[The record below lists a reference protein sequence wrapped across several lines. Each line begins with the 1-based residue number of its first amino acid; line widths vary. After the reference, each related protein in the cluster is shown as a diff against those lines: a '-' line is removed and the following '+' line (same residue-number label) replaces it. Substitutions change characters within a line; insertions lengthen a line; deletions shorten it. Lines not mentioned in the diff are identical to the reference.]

1 MTTHRV
7 YDEGQLVRLTDQ
19 ELIGAGG
26 EGAVYAVGPVAY
38 KVYHETSRALPAAKI
53 VELSRIAHTHVNKPE
68 RPITNSRGV
77 VVGYRTTFAANCKT
91 LCEVSTRAYRDRNG
105 LTISHMEA
113 IVQDMETI
121 LHKVHE
127 AGVVVVDFN
136 DLNVLVRSS
145 HREVVLIDLDSAQTP
160 SFDVTAIM
168 DIVRDPLA
176 PPGRYKSDSDWF
188 AFAVLAFRAF
198 TSSGPYRG
206 FHPAGG
212 QELDRKDKGRSAFD
226 TGARLPVSAFPL
238 DVIPARYRDWMR
250 LVLSHKLRA
259 APGCTPITAM
269 PLQTAT
275 YAAQGRVLV
284 AVELGRSGGGQV
296 LRAWMVGTKLVVL
309 TTEGLWMD
317 GNLVIRNVSP
327 SARLVVHPRSGNPLL
342 AWVQRTTVSG
352 GPDEDRL
359 TVFDLRNQAEAV
371 TDIRADD
378 IAEAGPNLLVRVG
391 GGLHRLS
398 WIEKQG
404 LAPTVG
410 LDRVANC
417 LPRATI
423 LGDGAAVIR
432 GLGRAVLLLL
442 PDAQRCVE
450 VPLPDLDDAR
460 IVSVRADKHVAVI
473 GVVRRKSGWRDLI
486 VVRVNPDQPNLYD
499 VRTIAD
505 AGSEA
510 DVVVGASGTAAIRT
524 ESDVRLFSSQVGSTQ
539 EAAWSLPAGVRG
551 PLLNLGG
558 GVASVQDDKVV
569 RLRTSP

>member
-7 YDEGQLVRLTDQ
+7 YDDGQVVRLTDQ

-38 KVYHETSRALPAAKI
+38 KVYHEASRALPAAKI

-105 LTISHMEA
+105 VTVDHMEDL
-113 IVQDMETI
+113 VEDMEGI

-176 PPGRYKSDSDWF
+176 PPGRYKPDSDWF

-212 QELDRKDKGRSAFD
+212 QEIDRKDRGRSAFD
-226 TGARLPVSAFPL
+226 PGARLPASAFPL

-259 APGCTPITAM
+259 APGSTPITAM
-269 PLQTAT
+269 PLQAAA
-275 YAAQGRVLV
+275 YAAQGRMLL
-284 AVELGRSGGGQV
+284 AVELGRFGSGQV
-296 LRAWMVGTKLVVL
+296 LRAWMVGTKLVAL

-317 GNLVIRNVSP
+317 GTLVMRVSP
-327 SARLVVHPRSGNPLL
+327 TARLAVHPRSGNPLL
-342 AWVQRTTVSG
+342 AWVERTKVSD
-352 GPDEDRL
+352 GPDEGRL
-359 TVFDLRNQAEAV
+359 TVFDLRNRVGAV

-391 GGLHRLS
+391 GGIHRLS
-398 WIEKQG
+398 WIERQG

-423 LGDGAAVIR
+423 MGDGAAVIR
-432 GLGRAVLLLL
+432 GLGRAVLLLM
-442 PDAQRCVE
+442 PDAQKCVE

-460 IVSVRADKHVAVI
+460 IISVRADKHVAVV
-473 GVVRRKSGWRDLI
+473 GVVRRKSGRRDLV
-486 VVRVNPDQPNLYD
+486 VVRVNPDQTNLHD
-499 VRTIAD
+499 VRVIAD

-510 DVVVGASGTAAIRT
+510 DVVVGASGTVAVRT

-539 EAAWSLPAGVRG
+539 EAAWNLPAGVRG

-569 RLRTSP
+569 RLRTAP

>member
-7 YDEGQLVRLTDQ
+7 YDDGQVVRLTDQ

-38 KVYHETSRALPAAKI
+38 KVYHEAARALPAAKI

-68 RPITNSRGV
+68 RPITNSKGV

-105 LTISHMEA
+105 LTVDHMED
-113 IVQDMETI
+113 IVEDMEDI

-136 DLNVLVRSS
+136 DLNVLVRGS

-168 DIVRDPLA
+168 DIIRDPLA
-176 PPGRYKSDSDWF
+176 PAGRYKPDSDWF

-212 QELDRKDKGRSAFD
+212 PELDRKDRGRSAFD
-226 TGARLPVSAFPL
+226 AGARLPASAFPL

-259 APGCTPITAM
+259 APGSTPITAM
-269 PLQTAT
+269 PVQAAA
-275 YAAQGRVLV
+275 YAAQGRVLL
-284 AVELGRSGGGQV
+284 AVDLGRFGSGQV
-296 LRAWMVGTKLVVL
+296 LRAWMVGTKLVAL

-317 GNLVIRNVSP
+317 GNLLIRNVSP
-327 SARLVVHPRSGNPLL
+327 SARLAVHPRSGNPIL
-342 AWVQRTTVSG
+342 AWVDRVNTHD
-352 GPDEDRL
+352 GPEDRL
-359 TVFDLRNQAEAV
+359 TVFDLRAQAGVV

-378 IAEAGPNLLVRVG
+378 VAEAGPNLLVRVG
-391 GGLHRLS
+391 GGIHRLS
-398 WIEKQG
+398 WIEKPG
-404 LAPTVG
+404 LPPTVG

-417 LPRATI
+417 LPRAT
-423 LGDGAAVIR
+423 LMGDGAAVIR
-432 GLGRAVLLLL
+432 GLGRAVLLLM
-442 PDAQRCVE
+442 PDAQKCVE

-460 IVSVRADKHVAVI
+460 VVSVRADKHVAVV
-473 GVVRRKSGWRDLI
+473 GVVRRKSGRRDLI
-486 VVRVNPDQPNLYD
+486 VVRVNPDQPSLHD
-499 VRTIAD
+499 VRVIAD

-510 DVVVGASGTAAIRT
+510 DVVVGASGTAAVRT
-524 ESDVRLFSSQVGSTQ
+524 ENDVRLFSSQVGSTQ
-539 EAAWSLPAGVRG
+539 EAAWNLPGGVRG

-569 RLRTSP
+569 RLRTAP